1 MEGYRVP
8 RCPPGDYCIPKV
20 KRTGT
25 DGPLTPVRPGSREEL
40 DILKIVKRSFLNE
53 NFSSQYG
60 VKKISLVNNAELERD
75 FSSKRQEMKEH
86 GRDVTEKY
94 LFSTSG
100 GTEAFIKGKTAV
112 PSQGRSVLGDS
123 TKGVYLKK
131 NADVCLR
138 CQVAYHRTKT
148 RLLIYKVMLGRVL
161 AVAPN
166 SRPDP
171 DPNHDCHVSRQPP
184 RLTDKYWD
192 QYLKTQVYL
201 YEYNDEGLPVK
212 RPRQVL
218 PYAAVTLVDTTSTDE
233 EQSDQPTVHR
243 VVEGFPMLEPV
254 SVTLDHRKPVEPLC
268 PKSTTCVPSPFS
280 SVIRK
285 TQCEVWRKKVAV
297 LKGKHTPTAAV
308 THPKQVGTED
318 KIHSRSVI
326 ETETKHKKTA
336 TPPKQNGTQDN
347 IHSISIIDSATDH
360 KESVT
365 PPKDKSTQNKV
376 QSIAGTFATNHKK
389 TVCLTSVKGK
399 KNSSS
404 ETKKHLFAKPDRK
417 ILVKKK
423 KKKGKAT
430 LATKESMSVST
441 HTKDVT
447 SGCGKPAEQSNV
459 ASETAVNIMDRV
471 KDPKLARRR
480 KPVDFIYNEYQSSS
494 VVSPK
499 PLSWEKKK
507 RNNRNNRQKEELFL
521 SSPSG
526 VDEIEIRSA
535 VVVLEHLDHQ
545 TIVSDKLPPSYASG
559 RRESTSSESSG
570 LLEEFLTL
578 DIWTEEDCIRT
589 TSLAPEANPRASK
602 SDDISEDREEES
614 ETPMVQSLDV
624 QVSDPVQRNFLTFA
638 AEPNS
643 SHDGEVSRPSPVMS
657 EALGSTSSDTSQD
670 REQESETQTVIS
682 LNVQVPEPVQRNF
695 LTTAAESNSIH
706 YGDDEASV
714 PSPGLSEALGS
725 TSLDTSQDREQ
736 ESETQTVIY
745 LDLQVPEPVQRN
757 FLTMVAE
764 PISMH
769 SGKVSA
775 PSPGV
780 SEALGSTSS
789 DTSQDREQE
798 SETQTLSV
806 NVQVPDLVHNTAAE
820 SNSSYGGED
829 GALSPCASQASG
841 CTADDKLPSE
851 DEESEVD
858 NDSVLDHGLEV
869 IEGLGRS
876 LDLMDFHSLNEEDSI
891 SDSTEHEIESI
902 PQQEDGMQEEPHDK
916 EDNNCDICA
925 EEAVY
930 ADKDHVAEQDG
941 MDDCITTCQATI
953 KEERDT
959 WSCRFEAQVDTENK
973 DVMLSKDCDFTS
985 RERMD
990 LTMQVEQA
998 WGDPSVPDSPSSELS
1013 DIDIFSLDAELPEHL
1028 VDELNF
1034 FEETEE
1040 SDEQVALDYTI
1051 PSTSEDAHGDL
1062 NGDEPREGAEE
1073 LGLKVDGRGVESEVA
1088 TVLNC
1093 DQATTDSRQLSMGEK
1108 DELPLSQ
1115 DANSS
1120 VADSQSVAEDSVE
1133 RHVNTE
1139 LKAEEIVSVKKEPV
1153 ESYMDSKVLKL
1164 KEDEKQLKLK
1174 LQQLRDE
1181 RKRYE
1186 AETGNAKS
1194 AAEDFSNHQSS
1205 PYDPQDC
1212 ESEYHVSSSDQ
1223 GTEMIVMG
1231 TNAVESGQQGEK
1243 KRDKIIS
1250 TECVKE
1256 EREEDLIEA
1265 KQLPFSE
1272 PADSPVCISTS
1283 SRDSVSSDQ
1292 CAVDQENVTVSEP
1305 KGEPKTNGVQ
1315 ETLNSC
1321 ENKNEEK
1328 VSNELH
1334 YEDDTSSS
1342 NTGKDHN
1349 LNIVTK
1355 VASGD
1360 NVITTLQCSAL
1371 KEKLSLTDRLR
1382 QLRCTE
1388 LSLSLDTMQSPDE
1401 FSSTVQRD
1409 SPPLQPAIA
1418 SSSSKDERRINTTS
1432 SSKGEVKVYT
1442 LADTYQV
1449 PTNKMLTKMGLEK
1462 LDREVSKQQW
1472 KEKRESWKLEA
1483 KSIGQAPFNSRQMD
1497 QSAID
1502 HQIDDSVKS
1511 CQIKKQDG
1519 KAGNNGEPCSR
1530 DKLASDSSSMGSVL
1544 LQDAVVQRQWD
1555 NWRRQN
1561 KKKSKR
1567 WKDSKKLQRKLK
1579 HQSRSAHSFTCKS
1592 KTWKKRYPNSSSGE
1606 KKSKPREDR
1615 QEMLVREGDKMQCP
1629 PQKRKA
1635 DVSSEG
1641 LGNKPKRRRREMK
1654 SFPTKREKVAS
1665 TNVNAEAR
1673 KTEVRVKNK
1682 KDCSTDSRAQNS
1694 KEHKTGM
1701 ATKPEGRS
1709 SVCKVQSCRS
1719 SVPSSQPMPTTE
1731 VTNDEKSQKKTLQ
1744 VKDSHFQPTFSAQA
1758 ELSAD
1763 KLSQEGTEEV
1773 KTGSSVILEQLYR
1786 DMQVKLKDVTTAA
1799 ERERLLLAMKVLQ
1812 ESGGTE
1818 IKDISS
1824 GNGLQ
1829 DIRETDEIEPSKE
1842 AVELQQPLCKGDSHG
1857 PYTNDLSKEETSAQS
1872 REMVQTD
1879 SCQSLDKDLP
1889 DQGTASS
1896 ELDGKDDCYP
1906 IHMDTSAEENIGKPL
1921 LDDYDSVD
1929 MDISEDSTNPHLL
1942 DNFMLVDMDT
1952 SIEETK
1958 PHQQD
1963 NIEGA
1968 KEPES
1973 LESLQEQQDAPY
1985 SPTWNGFFEDSC
1997 DFQINQTESFLDMPP
2012 EFVRVSKPHAVS
2024 SNLSISEKV
2033 LLQDVLEVLGAETP
2047 LVEVEGIE
2055 TPLELIQD
2063 EETPLSDTRRVETT
2077 QVETQSD
2084 DYHRQE
2090 GTQPIGRKGDDL
2102 SESEKAADRKT
2113 PPIDETAS
2121 FLIQPPDFLKE
2132 SISDPHLSIKA
2143 LLSPPQDRNVSVPQ
2157 PAMLG
2162 RDGHL
2167 MTLSSKIPSPGSS
2180 PHSHVEPL
2188 TNECQLASGME
2199 KKTQNSPMFHEHK
2212 LLRPKR
2218 LPSGD
2223 VYVNPIEIPLE
2234 CIEGNPEDPRTKPN
2248 SIKTFELEVLHWKS
2262 HPSPAKRRRRE
2273 SAPQTRPGSTTLS
2286 SPKTGFP
2293 SHSPVS
2299 DDTGEATPL
2308 LVQTVGQ
2315 QLLKSLQNSL
2325 RSHSGE
2331 ASKPNHQEH
2340 RSRNVSQISRD
2351 PRIRKR
2357 RQSEPNNTKGSC
2369 SGEESLVEV
2378 RRQILKDLRDQVS
2391 KLNKRGT
2398 LVESDS
2404 EGREQPAAE
2413 TMHHGIQQTGSLSPF
2428 SSTKSVSEEV
2438 NTTSKKRDQ
2447 HADSDMKEGAIVSK
2461 EEAKGSNLLRKK
2473 MKRKTA
2479 PGKDISSKKQK
2490 YDHPKLCAADL
2501 LTSSQTSSGDLEV
2514 RGLPSK
2520 PRHCSSPKPV
2530 KSSDKTSSL
2539 ARKSTSVV
2547 VKQRTKQ
2554 ERKEMGRDQMNHKDC
2569 HTRQHT
2575 NPKHGHVRKSTDG
2588 KKSCG
2593 KRETPGDEQEGS
2605 GTLKMS
2611 ARRQQNMKLDN
2622 RVVTDELCLS
2632 EDKHS
2637 GVETQSPVKSTCQA
2651 PEMPSLAGL
2660 PEVSDVVLDCQ
2671 VQSCDCDT
2679 LSSVEGNLP
2688 SILTTHIGED
2698 CSEEPETLVEEQEE
2712 RKAYEELLNNEH
2724 GTIAPIDAGNAF
2736 QEDSMLVDAHPGQN
2750 ENVQQ
2755 QGENAISLSLANPLE
2770 IDSHLASMNPDC
2782 TSLNLKN
2789 YPLLTTKEKEGKCLN
2804 QKETLVYYQKRLR
2817 DLGEQRNTLSSIAP
2831 SIDPGSLKD
2840 SLVSLERE
2848 MLEAKVCIYS
2858 MRCLDIFQRRRSGI
2872 CRWLSKRDSS
2882 VQNEILLLKQKIK
2895 KIKVSPQDPVIEMM
2909 ERKLEHLYDQ
2919 RTEMLMSWFRE
2930 KLFGIESLSARGLR
2944 NTLNHLL
2951 TIWHNWEEKDIN
2963 QLMMIHLEKV
2973 IKKAKIALKLKQVDT
2988 VNLTP
2993 DTPCQDKSCDPEQEL
3008 SIQAEV
3014 ALEANGA
3021 DQNEINP
3028 SSCIGHSR
3036 KDTVTMDCIMTGTL
3050 CRDKQEN
3057 TSSSEDCIPSKFQ
3070 AIDGQRPSCCIPSR
3084 LAGLEIQEPSAISED
3099 SAPIDSI
3106 PMTPGTPVLDE
3117 PEEPVTWDGKF
3128 YAVILPTQPEATEE
3142 PQAEVT
3148 STQSEIVSSDSKSSK
3163 PEGCGADADLT
3174 VPAPPLEATGS
3185 QGTPSVSN
3193 HQEEQLETGE
3203 ETSTAASDVNTTN
3216 ESSSSTEETKEGGR
3230 RQDVLDSSV
3239 LSEDRKT
3246 NDAGTSEKCFKDKR
3260 CDRRRRRRERMEVQ
3274 RNYQGNQSNNR
3285 LNCNQVD
3292 GCYNQANNML
3302 SRQGN
3307 SMCNQQNGNTYQ
3319 SCFNNRLH
3327 CNQAYGRM
3335 NQANMLCRQGNSMCN
3350 QQNGNGRTW
3359 ARAGSTH
3366 QQYSNQPMFNNCATR
3381 FNARQTTM
3389 GNIPSLL
3396 NMRRLDNNMHCDGDP
3411 TLFEY
3416 LNNIADRMNPRL
3428 RMSQCNSS
3436 QRWNMGQSNCQQG
3449 YNCHRY

>member
-233 EQSDQPTVHR
+233 EQSDQLTVHR

-376 QSIAGTFATNHKK
+376 QSTAGTFATNHKK

-399 KNSSS
+399 KHSSS

-447 SGCGKPAEQSNV
+447 SGCGKPAEQNNLD
-459 ASETAVNIMDRV
+459 SETAVNIMDRV

-507 RNNRNNRQKEELFL
+507 RNNRQKEELFL

-570 LLEEFLTL
+570 LSEEFLTL
-578 DIWTEEDCIRT
+578 DIWTEKDCIRT

-624 QVSDPVQRNFLTFA
+624 QVSDPVQRNFLTIA

-643 SHDGEVSRPSPVMS
+643 SHDGEVSRHSPVMS
-657 EALGSTSSDTSQD
+657 EALGSTSSDASQD

-682 LNVQVPEPVQRNF
+682 LNVQVPEPVQRNY

-714 PSPGLSEALGS
+714 PSPGLSEALGF

-745 LDLQVPEPVQRN
+745 LDVQVPEPVQRN

-806 NVQVPDLVHNTAAE
+806 NVQVPDLVHNSAAE

-851 DEESEVD
+851 DEGSEVD

-891 SDSTEHEIESI
+891 SDATEHEIESI

-973 DVMLSKDCDFTS
+973 DCDFTS

-990 LTMQVEQA
+990 LTMQVEQV
-998 WGDPSVPDSPSSELS
+998 WGDPFVPDSPSSELS

-1062 NGDEPREGAEE
+1062 NGNEPREGAEE
-1073 LGLKVDGRGVESEVA
+1073 LGIKVDGSGVESEVA

-1120 VADSQSVAEDSVE
+1120 VADSQSVAEDIVE
-1133 RHVNTE
+1133 RHVNSE
-1139 LKAEEIVSVKKEPV
+1139 LKAEEMVSVKMEPV

-1194 AAEDFSNHQSS
+1194 AAAEEFSNHQSS
-1205 PYDPQDC
+1205 PYDPPNC

-1231 TNAVESGQQGEK
+1231 TKAVESGQQGMK
-1243 KRDKIIS
+1243 KSDKIIS
-1250 TECVKE
+1250 TEFVKE
-1256 EREEDLIEA
+1256 EREED
-1265 KQLPFSE
+1265 S
-1272 PADSPVCISTS
+1272 STS

-1292 CAVDQENVTVSEP
+1292 CAVDQESVTLSEP
-1305 KGEPKTNGVQ
+1305 AGAPKTNGAQ

-1360 NVITTLQCSAL
+1360 NVIDTLQCSAL

-1409 SPPLQPAIA
+1409 SSPLQPAIA
-1418 SSSSKDERRINTTS
+1418 SSSKDERRINTTS
-1432 SSKGEVKVYT
+1432 SSKGEIKVYT

-1449 PTNKMLTKMGLEK
+1449 PTNKMLTKMGLTK

-1483 KSIGQAPFNSRQMD
+1483 KSSGRAPFNSRRVD

-1502 HQIDDSVKS
+1502 HQIDGSVES

-1519 KAGNNGEPCSR
+1519 KADNNGEPCSR

-1641 LGNKPKRRRREMK
+1641 LGNKPKRQRREMK

-1694 KEHKTGM
+1694 KERKTGM

-1709 SVCKVQSCRS
+1709 SVCEVQSCRS
-1719 SVPSSQPMPTTE
+1719 SVPSSRPMPTTE
-1731 VTNDEKSQKKTLQ
+1731 VTNDEKSQKETLQ
-1744 VKDSHFQPTFSAQA
+1744 VKDSSFQPTFSAQA

-1763 KLSQEGTEEV
+1763 KLSQEDTEEV

-1824 GNGLQ
+1824 GNGSQ

-1842 AVELQQPLCKGDSHG
+1842 AVELQQPLCIGDSHG

-1906 IHMDTSAEENIGKPL
+1906 IDIDTSAEENIGKPL

-1973 LESLQEQQDAPY
+1973 PESVQEQQDAPY

-2012 EFVRVSKPHAVS
+2012 EVVRVSVPHSVS
-2024 SNLSISEKV
+2024 SNLSISEKA

-2047 LVEVEGIE
+2047 LVEVQGVETPLVEVAGIE
-2055 TPLELIQD
+2055 TPLELMQD
-2063 EETPLSDTRRVETT
+2063 EDTPLSDTRRVETT

-2102 SESEKAADRKT
+2102 SETEKAEDRKT

-2180 PHSHVEPL
+2180 PHSLVEPL
-2188 TNECQLASGME
+2188 ANESQHTSVMG

-2234 CIEGNPEDPRTKPN
+2234 CSEGNPEDPRTKPN

-2273 SAPQTRPGSTTLS
+2273 SAPQTRPASTTLS
-2286 SPKTGFP
+2286 SPKTDFP

-2357 RQSEPNNTKGSC
+2357 RQSEPNNTKGSS

-2438 NTTSKKRDQ
+2438 NTTSKNRDQ
-2447 HADSDMKEGAIVSK
+2447 HADSDMKEGVIVSK

-2530 KSSDKTSSL
+2530 TSSDKTSSL

-2632 EDKHS
+2632 EDVDR
-2637 GVETQSPVKSTCQA
+2637 GIIQ
-2651 PEMPSLAGL
+2651 
-2660 PEVSDVVLDCQ
+2660 
-2671 VQSCDCDT
+2671 
-2679 LSSVEGNLP
+2679 
-2688 SILTTHIGED
+2688 TTHIGED

-2712 RKAYEELLNNEH
+2712 RKAHEELLNNEH
-2724 GTIAPIDAGNAF
+2724 GTIDAGNAF

-2755 QGENAISLSLANPLE
+2755 QGENAISLSLANPLKT
-2770 IDSHLASMNPDC
+2770 DSHLASMNPDC

-2789 YPLLTTKEKEGKCLN
+2789 YPLLTTKEKGGKCLN

-2831 SIDPGSLKD
+2831 SIDPGCLKD

-3163 PEGCGADADLT
+3163 PEGCGADADPT

-3193 HQEEQLETGE
+3193 QQEEQLETGE

-3216 ESSSSTEETKEGGR
+3216 ESSPSTEETKEGGR

-3239 LSEDRKT
+3239 LSEDGKT
-3246 NDAGTSEKCFKDKR
+3246 NDAGTSEKCFKGKR
-3260 CDRRRRRRERMEVQ
+3260 RDRRRR
-3274 RNYQGNQSNNR
+3274 S
-3285 LNCNQVD
+3285 
-3292 GCYNQANNML
+3292 
-3302 SRQGN
+3302 
-3307 SMCNQQNGNTYQ
+3307 
-3319 SCFNNRLH
+3319 
-3327 CNQAYGRM
+3327 
-3335 NQANMLCRQGNSMCN
+3335 
-3350 QQNGNGRTW
+3350 
-3359 ARAGSTH
+3359 
-3366 QQYSNQPMFNNCATR
+3366 
-3381 FNARQTTM
+3381 
-3389 GNIPSLL
+3389 IPV
-3396 NMRRLDNNMHCDGDP
+3396 
-3411 TLFEY
+3411 
-3416 LNNIADRMNPRL
+3416 
-3428 RMSQCNSS
+3428 
-3436 QRWNMGQSNCQQG
+3436 
-3449 YNCHRY
+3449 